1 MIAMTAE
8 DTSSAA
14 LGIGQSHIEGSPL
27 TERAGRLL
35 AGLLGSTSQSLRV
48 GIDICDVV
56 RLRRQLRLPSA
67 TRFLANSFTE
77 QELDYCAG
85 RSERIAARWAAKEAV
100 AKAVGSGFR
109 GLRPAQIEIRRHLD
123 GAPYVQPVGNQP
135 WPLDAHNWS
144 WLVSLGHEGDLAI
157 AAAIAIP
164 TITMMT
170 EPAHADTKRSPR

>member
-1 MIAMTAE
+1 MTAQ
-8 DTSSAA
+8 DTNSAA

-35 AGLLGSTSQSLRV
+35 AGLLGSTSESLRV
-48 GIDICDVV
+48 GVDACDVAK
-56 RLRRQLRLPSA
+56 LRRQLRLPSA
-67 TRFLANSFTE
+67 PRFLANSFTE

-85 RSERIAARWAAKEAV
+85 QAERIAARWAAKEAV
-100 AKAVGSGFR
+100 AKAIGSGFR
-109 GLRPAQIEIRRHLD
+109 GLQPAQIEIRRHLD

-135 WPLDAHNWS
+135 WPLDAHIWS

-157 AAAIAIP
+157 AAAIALP
-164 TITMMT
+164 TIPVVA

>member
-1 MIAMTAE
+1 MTAQ
-8 DTSSAA
+8 DTNSAV
-14 LGIGQSHIEGSPL
+14 LGIGRSHIEGSPL

-35 AGLLGSTSQSLRV
+35 AGLLGSTSASLRV
-48 GIDICDVV
+48 GVDACDVV
-56 RLRRQLRLPSA
+56 RLRRQLKLPSA
-67 TRFLANSFTE
+67 TRFLVNSFTE

-85 RSERIAARWAAKEAV
+85 RAERIAARWAAKEAV

-109 GLRPAQIEIRRHLD
+109 GLRPAQIEICRHLN

-135 WPLDAHNWS
+135 WPLDAHIWS
-144 WLVSLGHEGDLAI
+144 WSVSLGHEGDLAV

-170 EPAHADTKRSPR
+170 EPEDADTKRSPR